1 MELYHELKNNLFL
14 ALCQVIEEIAGGK
27 PYAKDELCRRLTAG
41 DALHPVEYHETVDA
55 LVRELVPL
63 FFTFDENGIAKN
75 VFSHTPIAVPTRLE
89 LSWLKNVVD
98 DETFSFLLSPP
109 LRSKMKEVLAHTEPI
124 VPPGAWKRVQA
135 GKTRPLPASYA
146 HLQMYCRAL
155 AERKQLRLSTTA
167 SPDGSGADKIV
178 SPCRLVY
185 DLQADSYQ
193 FVVRDEESRQ
203 ILHVGLQDLSSLEK
217 LPAAAFPDVQEK
229 YEEFLQKNKRTL
241 RLRLTNDVNAPERC
255 FLLFASYDKRASV
268 DYSLKTYEL
277 EITYYEF
284 ERDDIMKKILSLGK
298 DACVLAPDDM
308 RNDVISALQGA
319 YKRYL

>member
-1 MELYHELKNNLFL
+1 MELYSELKNNLFL

-27 PYAKDELCRRLTAG
+27 SYAKDDLCRRLTAG

-63 FFTFDENGIAKN
+63 FFTFDEKGIAQN
-75 VFSHTPIAVPTRLE
+75 IFSHTPIAVPTALE

-109 LRSKMKEVLAHTEPI
+109 LRSKLKELLEGAAPL

-135 GKTRPLPASYA
+135 GETRPLPALYA
-146 HLQMYCRAL
+146 YLQTYCRAL
-155 AERKQLRLSTTA
+155 GERKQLRLRVA
-167 SPDGSGADKIV
+167 APDGSAADKTV

-193 FVVRDEESRQ
+193 FVVWDEKSRQ
-203 ILHVGLQDLSSLEK
+203 FLHIEPQDLLSLEK
-217 LPAAAFPDVQEK
+217 LSAPALPDVQEK

-284 ERDDIMKKILSLGK
+284 ERDDVIKKILSLGK
-298 DACVLAPDDM
+298 DACVLAPDDV
-308 RNDVISALQGA
+308 RSDVISALQDA